1 MANVTGA
8 GQREAQCRGV
18 IIIITAASLHQATII
33 MLILFR
39 LRRCSGH
46 FNTFPFLMPV

>member
-1 MANVTGA
+1 MGNVTGA

-18 IIIITAASLHQATII
+18 IIIIMAASLHQATI
-33 MLILFR
+33 MFILFK

>member
-18 IIIITAASLHQATII
+18 IIIITAASHHQATII
-33 MLILFR
+33 LILFR
-39 LRRCSGH
+39 LRRCSVAG
-46 FNTFPFLMPV
+46 FAR